1 MAIQYEERTS
11 LTREEAEA
19 LTPLEALTPEQLEA
33 LKQEAEAIQAEV
45 AASIEKLKKIHARN
59 QPHEAIYHGIESKW
73 FPLQTH
79 HVYRDYGNYD
89 LDEGTYD
96 LQRRY
101 FEPSQEAEAIQASLN
116 GYSSALAPSALA
128 GIELTHAKNS
138 LETVAPATAFTI
150 MLLAYLAGLPIHQYC
165 LSERY
170 LSHRRTAHTP
180 TLSVWRAR
188 NPPAMSCF
196 ICLAML
202 RADRSMHRTG
212 TLGGGICGAELTS
225 LEQCLSS

>member
-1 MAIQYEERTS
+1 MAIDPSTYRSDDYPEI
-11 LTREEAEA
+11 
-19 LTPLEALTPEQLEA
+19 TPLEALTPEQLEA

-45 AASIEKLKKIHARN
+45 AASIEKLKKIQARN

-73 FPLQTH
+73 FPLGNN
-79 HVYRDYGNYD
+79 HVYRYYGDYKMFMKETNAIYSR
-89 LDEGTYD
+89 
-96 LQRRY
+96 QREFHESSSTRNLP
-101 FEPSQEAEAIQASLN
+101 FATP
-116 GYSSALAPSALA
+116 SALAPSALA
-128 GIELTHAKNS
+128 ELELTHAKS
-138 LETVAPATAFTI
+138 ILKTVAPATAFTI

-196 ICLAML
+196 NRFAACRSLSASHRHPRRRNL
-202 RADRSMHRTG
+202 R
-212 TLGGGICGAELTS
+212 C
-225 LEQCLSS
+225 